1 MFKHVFMCFIDYL
14 ELHEIF
20 LVIYF
25 HSLKQI
31 MLDNQMT
38 VSTSRYVIG
47 EMDSTSS
54 FFGMN

>member
-1 MFKHVFMCFIDYL
+1 M
-14 ELHEIF
+14 
-20 LVIYF
+20 IYF

-31 MLDNQMT
+31 LLDIQMK
-38 VSTSRYVIG
+38 VSTSSYVIG

>member
-1 MFKHVFMCFIDYL
+1 
-14 ELHEIF
+14 
-20 LVIYF
+20 VIYF

-31 MLDNQMT
+31 LLDIQMK
-38 VSTSRYVIG
+38 VSTSSYVIG